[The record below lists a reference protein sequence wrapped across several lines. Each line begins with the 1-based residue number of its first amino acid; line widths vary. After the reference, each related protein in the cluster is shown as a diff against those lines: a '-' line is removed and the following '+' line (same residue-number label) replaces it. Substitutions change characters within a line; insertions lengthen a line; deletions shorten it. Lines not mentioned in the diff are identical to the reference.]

1 MRTVIRVAA
10 WLSVAATLVTVLVFV
25 AGVEAGN
32 EWDQRGDDT
41 SAWVGVLY
49 GLLASLVPLSF
60 IWLGVFVVY
69 VVARIPERE
78 T

>member
-10 WLSVAATLVTVLVFV
+10 WLSIAATLVTVLVFV

>member
-1 MRTVIRVAA
+1 M
-10 WLSVAATLVTVLVFV
+10 VTVLVFV